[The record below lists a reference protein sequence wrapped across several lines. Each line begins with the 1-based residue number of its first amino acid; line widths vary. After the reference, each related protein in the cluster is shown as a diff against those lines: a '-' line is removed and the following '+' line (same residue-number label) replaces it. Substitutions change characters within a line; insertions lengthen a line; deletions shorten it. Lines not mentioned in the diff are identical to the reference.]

1 MRRVVQ
7 SLAAVSALVLFSC
20 TAPSRGPV
28 APDAAR
34 DNTIGSAN
42 ASVTIDEW
50 ADFQCPACRNF
61 AALQAGLDQA
71 VLRDGNA
78 RFVFHHMAFLG
89 PESILA
95 AEAAECAGD
104 QGRFWAYHDR
114 LYAAQNG
121 ENRGTFSAEHLKQ
134 FATTVALDQGVFNG
148 CLESHKYVSRV
159 QQETQAGVQLG
170 VNSTPTLF
178 VNGQRVGLTTYRDPV
193 ETIRLAVQNAK
204 PR

>member
-1 MRRVVQ
+1 MRRVV
-7 SLAAVSALVLFSC
+7 LALAVASALTLISC
-20 TAPSRGPV
+20 TAPGRGPV
-28 APDAAR
+28 APDGAR
-34 DNTIGSAN
+34 DNTIGPAN

-50 ADFQCPACRNF
+50 ADFQCPACRSF
-61 AALQAGLDQA
+61 AALQPGLDQA
-71 VLRDGNA
+71 VLRDGSA

-104 QGRFWAYHDR
+104 QGRFWAYHDT

-121 ENRGTFSAEHLKQ
+121 ENRGAFGAAHLKQ
-134 FATTVALDQGVFNG
+134 FATTVALDQGAFNT
-148 CLESHKYVSRV
+148 CLDSHKYVSRV

-178 VNGQRVGLTTYRDPV
+178 VNGQRVGLTTQRDPV
-193 ETIRLAVQNAK
+193 ETIRLAVQNAR

>member
-1 MRRVVQ
+1 MRRVVLA
-7 SLAAVSALVLFSC
+7 LAAAAALMLVGC
-20 TAPSRGPV
+20 TAPGRAPV

-34 DNTIGSAN
+34 DNTLGSAS

-61 AALQAGLDQA
+61 AALQPGLDQA
-71 VLRDGNA
+71 VLRDGST

-89 PESILA
+89 PESIRA

-104 QGRFWAYHDR
+104 QGRFWAYHDA

-121 ENRGTFSAEHLKQ
+121 ENRGTFGTDHLKQ
-134 FATTVALDQGVFNG
+134 FATSIALDQGAFNS
-148 CLESHKYVSRV
+148 CLDSDKYVTRV
-159 QQETQAGVQLG
+159 QQETLAGMQLG

-178 VNGQRVGLTTYRDPV
+178 VNGQRVALTTRQDPV
-193 ETIRLAVQNAK
+193 ETIRLAVRSAR

>member
-1 MRRVVQ
+1 MRRVV
-7 SLAAVSALVLFSC
+7 LALAVVSALVLISC
-20 TAPSRGPV
+20 TAPGRGPV
-28 APDAAR
+28 APDSAR
-34 DNTIGSAN
+34 DNAIGPAT

-61 AALQAGLDQA
+61 AALQPGLDQA
-71 VLRDGNA
+71 VLRDGGA

-104 QGRFWAYHDR
+104 QGRFWAYHDT
-114 LYAAQNG
+114 LYASQNG
-121 ENRGTFSAEHLKQ
+121 ENRGTFSTEHLKQ
-134 FATTVALDQGVFNG
+134 FATRVTLDQGAFNR
-148 CLESHKYVSRV
+148 CLDSHKYVSRV

-178 VNGQRVGLTTYRDPV
+178 VNGQRVGLTTRRDPV
-193 ETIRLAVQNAK
+193 ETIRLAVQNAR